1 MKRLHGFTLIEVVA
15 VMFVITA
22 LAIVA
27 VPVGRNV
34 LTQYRERE
42 FMEALVEEWEMLKMR
57 ARAEPSSGNMY
68 VNGEKREVRF
78 VTQGKT
84 KILAFPESLAFG
96 GESRMECNPN
106 GKIVTAGSL
115 YFRHFKDITW
125 KISFQLGWGRA
136 ILTKIKWCVVS
147 RTSCGFGRG
156 SHGCGLV
163 GVIDEDLSASCHT
176 CPTRNHCLLC
186 RSRCFNAG
194 ACAWWGNSG

>member
-68 VNGEKREVRF
+68 VNGE
-78 VTQGKT
+78 
-84 KILAFPESLAFG
+84 
-96 GESRMECNPN
+96 
-106 GKIVTAGSL
+106 SL

-136 ILTKIKWCVVS
+136 ILTK
-147 RTSCGFGRG
+147 
-156 SHGCGLV
+156 
-163 GVIDEDLSASCHT
+163 
-176 CPTRNHCLLC
+176 N
-186 RSRCFNAG
+186 
-194 ACAWWGNSG
+194 

>member
-1 MKRLHGFTLIEVVA
+1 MKRLAGFTLIEVVA
-15 VMFVITA
+15 VMFVVTA

-84 KILAFPESLAFG
+84 KILAFPESLAFD

-136 ILTKIKWCVVS
+136 ILTKK
-147 RTSCGFGRG
+147 
-156 SHGCGLV
+156 
-163 GVIDEDLSASCHT
+163 
-176 CPTRNHCLLC
+176 
-186 RSRCFNAG
+186 
-194 ACAWWGNSG
+194 